1 MTLRRAFSWAA
12 AIAAF
17 IGFALLYHD
26 SCGPFADW
34 QTSSYVL
41 PYPVGST
48 HAVLQSTCTNA
59 THRGL
64 LKYSYDFSMPVG
76 TTVTAARAGVVAD
89 IRMEFRDSQRGE
101 DESNWIRIQHADGT
115 IASYVHLTERGALV
129 KVGDVVVIGQAIG
142 LSGNTGNTSRWPHLH
157 FHVRRCS
164 SCATL
169 PVTFRNTDAN
179 PEGLNAQRFY
189 LALPYEKTDGALHA
203 GQ

>member
-1 MTLRRAFSWAA
+1 
-12 AIAAF
+12 
-17 IGFALLYHD
+17 
-26 SCGPFADW
+26 
-34 QTSSYVL
+34 
-41 PYPVGST
+41 
-48 HAVLQSTCTNA
+48 
-59 THRGL
+59 
-64 LKYSYDFSMPVG
+64 MPVG
-76 TTVTAARAGVVAD
+76 TTVTAARAGEVTD

-101 DESNWIRIQHADGT
+101 DESNWVRIQHADGT

-129 KVGDVVVIGQAIG
+129 KVGDVVVIGQPIG